1 MYINRIYVKIYY
13 IREIKKQ
20 LNLGDYLNKKL
31 NLIYQLYEELVNKT
45 TKIFENNKENWLTEE
60 RESEINFDSIKKP
73 KEYLNRIETIKQEM
87 KNAIKKPKN
96 LNTEVIEKYLDI
108 HIKRLNRIKENLS
121 INNLGTNI
129 NILSYLFED
138 MIIIFKRNKWA
149 VVK

>member
-1 MYINRIYVKIYY
+1 
-13 IREIKKQ
+13 
-20 LNLGDYLNKKL
+20 
-31 NLIYQLYEELVNKT
+31 
-45 TKIFENNKENWLTEE
+45 
-60 RESEINFDSIKKP
+60 
-73 KEYLNRIETIKQEM
+73 M

-108 HIKRLNRIKENLS
+108 HIKRLNRIKKNLS